1 MPGVRFLPITPD
13 FCRLRY
19 LGLEKFGENAGG
31 SSCINFSYYMYS
43 LCIQRHRILGKILG
57 VRFLVVWYEVS
68 NLKKGIHPT
77 KTEVAVGMNVV
88 VGAEAL

>member
-31 SSCINFSYYMYS
+31 SSCINFSYYMYHFAS
-43 LCIQRHRILGKILG
+43 NAIEFWGKYWG
-57 VRFLVVWYEVS
+57 SGFLVVWYEVS
-68 NLKKGIHPT
+68 NLIKGIHLT